1 MKRYIAIRLI
11 HAVITIIG
19 ISMIVFLLTHLS
31 GDPVM
36 LMAPQ
41 NATEEDLQAIRI
53 DRGLDKPIYVQ
64 YYRYVT
70 GAVRGDFGESLRW
83 KMPAIEMFWD
93 RFPNTVKLSI
103 AAMVFAFV
111 IGLPTGIY
119 SAVKMGG
126 KFDSFGKTFALLG
139 QALPGFWVGV
149 MLIMVFSA
157 QLKWLPTSGMGSW
170 KNYIMPAFTMGWYT
184 MAAMTRLSRS
194 AMLDVLDSEYI
205 KLARIKGVSEFWV
218 VLKHA
223 FRNAMAPVVTVT
235 ALQFVVMLNGTMIIE
250 TIFNWPGLGRLIVD
264 AIFAR
269 DYPVVQMC
277 VMISSSLF
285 VLTNLAVDILY
296 AYIDPRIRYQ

>member
-11 HAVITIIG
+11 QAVITIIG

-41 NATEEDLQAIRI
+41 NATQEDLEAIRR
-53 DRGLDKPIYVQ
+53 DRGLDKPIYIQ
-64 YYRYVT
+64 YYRYIT
-70 GAVRGDFGESLRW
+70 GAVRLDFGESLRW

-93 RFPNTVKLSI
+93 RFPNTVKL
-103 AAMVFAFV
+103 AVVAMAFAFLL
-111 IGLPTGIY
+111 GLPTGMY

-149 MLIMVFSA
+149 MLILVFSA

-218 VLKHA
+218 ILKHA

-277 VMISSSLF
+277 VMISSSMF
-285 VLTNLAVDILY
+285 VFTNLAVDILY